1 MMSSPPKER
10 DANFLRNH
18 HRTSQVVPEV
28 MLYLPARNVSVCLY
42 QVELFFHRNSP
53 P

>member
-10 DANFLRNH
+10 DAIFLRNH

-28 MLYLPARNVSVCLY
+28 MSYLPARNVSVIVY
-42 QVELFFHRNSP
+42 TRVDFNSNP
-53 P
+53 PP